1 MDSAEILWAMPRQ
14 VLGSMSGDMS
24 QQAAIRVSLS
34 SLSSLEMK
42 DLHNEDTL
50 E

>member
-24 QQAAIRVSLS
+24 QQAAIRF

-42 DLHNEDTL
+42 DLHNEDSL